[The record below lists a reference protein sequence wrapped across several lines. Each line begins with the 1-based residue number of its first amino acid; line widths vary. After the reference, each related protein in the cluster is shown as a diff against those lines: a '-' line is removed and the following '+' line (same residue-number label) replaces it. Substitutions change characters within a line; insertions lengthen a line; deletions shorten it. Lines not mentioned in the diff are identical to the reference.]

1 MSEMGAEDQMI
12 KAIFFDLYGTLINI
26 RTDEQDP
33 WVYAILSRYLQYHL
47 VQVGAEELKEVYFR
61 EIEQQFRKSREVY
74 PEVDVYKIFSI
85 IMNKY
90 GNRWYPKS
98 VIVDTVMLFRSLT
111 IRQFGLF
118 PHLFEILTEVEAQ
131 YKIAI
136 ISDAQWVFAKPEVE
150 MLGLD
155 RFFQHKILSS
165 HYGYKKPDTRL
176 FQEAMKKLRV
186 KPEESLYI
194 GDNLRKDL
202 VGAKKAGMRFIY
214 FGQEIQEYNGFKP
227 DGFFSDYSELKRVIS
242 EIA

>member
-1 MSEMGAEDQMI
+1 MI
-12 KAIFFDLYGTLINI
+12 KAIFFDLYGTLIDI

-33 WVYAILSRYLQYHL
+33 WVYATLARYFQYHS
-47 VQVGAEELKEVYFR
+47 VKIGAEELKRAYFE
-61 EIEQQFRKSREVY
+61 EIERYLRQSKEVY
-74 PEVDVYKIFSI
+74 PEVDVYKIFHA
-85 IMNKY
+85 IMHRY
-90 GNRWYPKS
+90 GNRWYPKN
-98 VIVDTVMLFRSLT
+98 VIVDSAMLFRSLT

-136 ISDAQWVFAKPEVE
+136 ISDAQWVFAEPEVE
-150 MLGLD
+150 ILGLD

-165 HYGYKKPDTRL
+165 HYGYKKPDVRL
-176 FQEAMKKLRV
+176 FQTAMKKLRLN
-186 KPEESLYI
+186 PEESLYI

-227 DGFFSDYSELKRVIS
+227 DGVFSDYSELGRVIA
-242 EIA
+242 EIP

>member
-1 MSEMGAEDQMI
+1 VI
-12 KAIFFDLYGTLINI
+12 KAIFFDLYGTLIDI

-47 VQVGAEELKEVYFR
+47 VQVGAEELKEVYFG

-74 PEVDVYKIFSI
+74 PEVDVYKILSI

-98 VIVDTVMLFRSLT
+98 VIGDTAMLFRSLAM
-111 IRQFGLF
+111 RRFGLF
-118 PHLFEILTEVEAQ
+118 PYLFETLTQLEKQSE
-131 YKIAI
+131 IAI
-136 ISDAQWVFAKPEVE
+136 ISDAQWVFAEPEIE
-150 MLGLD
+150 ILGLD

-165 HYGYKKPDTRL
+165 HFGFKKPDVRL
-176 FQEAMKKLRV
+176 FQTAMKKLRV

-202 VGAKKAGMRFIY
+202 IGAKKSGMQFIF

-227 DGFFSDYSELKRVIS
+227 DGVFSDYSELKRVVA
-242 EIA
+242 EI

>member
-1 MSEMGAEDQMI
+1 MGAEDQMI

>member
-1 MSEMGAEDQMI
+1 VI
-12 KAIFFDLYGTLINI
+12 KAIFFDLYGTLIDI

-47 VQVGAEELKEVYFR
+47 VQVGAEELKEAYFG
-61 EIEQQFRKSREVY
+61 EIEQHFRKSREVY
-74 PEVDVYKIFSI
+74 PEVDIYKIFSI
-85 IMNKY
+85 IMNRY

-98 VIVDTVMLFRSLT
+98 VIVDSAMLFRSLT
-111 IRQFGLF
+111 IRQFSLF
-118 PHLFEILTEVEAQ
+118 PHLFENLMQLDGQ

-136 ISDAQWVFAKPEVE
+136 ISDAQWVFAEPEME

-155 RFFQHKILSS
+155 RFFQQKILSS
-165 HYGYKKPDTRL
+165 HYGYKKPDVRL

-202 VGAKKAGMRFIY
+202 VGAKKVGMRFIY
-214 FGQEIQEYNGFKP
+214 YGQEIQEYNGFKP
-227 DGFFSDYSELKRVIS
+227 DGIFSDYSEQGRVIS

>member
-1 MSEMGAEDQMI
+1 VI
-12 KAIFFDLYGTLINI
+12 KAIFFDLYGTLIDI

-47 VQVGAEELKEVYFR
+47 VQVRAEELKEVYFG

-90 GNRWYPKS
+90 GNRWYPKN
-98 VIVDTVMLFRSLT
+98 VIVDSAMLFRSLT

-136 ISDAQWVFAKPEVE
+136 ISDAQWVFAEPEVE
-150 MLGLD
+150 ILGLD

-165 HYGYKKPDTRL
+165 HYGYKKPDVRL
-176 FQEAMKKLRV
+176 FQTAMKKLRV
-186 KPEESLYI
+186 KPDESLYI

-227 DGFFSDYSELKRVIS
+227 DGVFSDYSELERVIS
-242 EIA
+242 NCDLTMEGK

>member
-1 MSEMGAEDQMI
+1 MI
-12 KAIFFDLYGTLINI
+12 KAIFFDLYGTLIDI
-26 RTDEQDP
+26 KTDEQDP
-33 WVYAILSRYLQYHL
+33 WVYAILSNYLQYHL
-47 VQVGAEELKEVYFR
+47 VKIGAEELKEEYSG
-61 EIEQQFRKSREVY
+61 EIEQQFRKSREIY

-98 VIVDTVMLFRSLT
+98 VIVDTAMLFRSLA

-118 PHLFEILTEVEAQ
+118 PHLFENLMKVNGQ
-131 YKIAI
+131 YKTAI
-136 ISDAQWVFAKPEVE
+136 ISDAQWVFAEPEME

-165 HYGYKKPDTRL
+165 HYGYKKPDVRL
-176 FQEAMKKLRV
+176 FQTAMKKLRV
-186 KPEESLYI
+186 EPEESLYI

-227 DGFFSDYSELKRVIS
+227 DGVFSDYSELGRVIS
-242 EIA
+242 DLGG

>member
-1 MSEMGAEDQMI
+1 VI
-12 KAIFFDLYGTLINI
+12 KAIFFDLYGTLIDI

-47 VQVGAEELKEVYFR
+47 VQVRAEELKEVYFG
-61 EIEQQFRKSREVY
+61 EIEQQFRKGREVY

-90 GNRWYPKS
+90 GNKWYPES
-98 VIVDTVMLFRSLT
+98 VIVDTVMLFRSLAM
-111 IRQFGLF
+111 RRFGLF
-118 PHLFEILTEVEAQ
+118 PYLFETLSQLEKQSE
-131 YKIAI
+131 IAI
-136 ISDAQWVFAKPEVE
+136 ISDAQWVFAEPEVE
-150 MLGLD
+150 ILGLD

-165 HYGYKKPDTRL
+165 HYGYKKPDVRL
-176 FQEAMKKLRV
+176 FQTAMKKLRV

-202 VGAKKAGMRFIY
+202 VGAKKAGMRFIF

-227 DGFFSDYSELKRVIS
+227 DGVFSDYSELGRVIA
-242 EIA
+242 EIP

>member
-1 MSEMGAEDQMI
+1 MI
-12 KAIFFDLYGTLINI
+12 KAIFFDLYGTLIDI

-47 VQVGAEELKEVYFR
+47 VQIGAEELKEVYFG
-61 EIEQQFRKSREVY
+61 EIEQQFRKSREDY

-98 VIVDTVMLFRSLT
+98 VIVDTAMLFRSLT

-118 PHLFEILTEVEAQ
+118 PHLFETLIQLEGQ

-136 ISDAQWVFAKPEVE
+136 ISDAQWVFAEPEME
-150 MLGLD
+150 MLSLD
-155 RFFQHKILSS
+155 RFFQHRILSS
-165 HYGYKKPDTRL
+165 HHRYKKPDVRL
-176 FQEAMKKLRV
+176 FQTAMKKLRV

-214 FGQEIQEYNGFKP
+214 FGQGIQAYNGFKP
-227 DGFFSDYSELKRVIS
+227 DGVFSDYSELEKVIA
-242 EIA
+242 EVF

>member
-1 MSEMGAEDQMI
+1 
-12 KAIFFDLYGTLINI
+12 
-26 RTDEQDP
+26 
-33 WVYAILSRYLQYHL
+33 
-47 VQVGAEELKEVYFR
+47 VQVGAEELKEVYFG

-98 VIVDTVMLFRSLT
+98 VIVDTAILFRSLAM
-111 IRQFGLF
+111 RRFGLF
-118 PHLFEILTEVEAQ
+118 PYLFETLSQLEKQSE
-131 YKIAI
+131 IAI
-136 ISDAQWVFAKPEVE
+136 ISDAQWVFAEPEVE
-150 MLGLD
+150 ILGLD

-165 HYGYKKPDTRL
+165 HYGYKKPDVRL
-176 FQEAMKKLRV
+176 FQTAMKKLRV

-227 DGFFSDYSELKRVIS
+227 DGFFSDYSELERVVA
-242 EIA
+242 EI

>member
-1 MSEMGAEDQMI
+1 MI
-12 KAIFFDLYGTLINI
+12 KAIFFDLYGTLIDI

-47 VQVGAEELKEVYFR
+47 VQVGAEELKEVYFG

-90 GNRWYPKS
+90 GNGWYPKS

-118 PHLFEILTEVEAQ
+118 PHLFETLIQLEGE

-136 ISDAQWVFAKPEVE
+136 ISDAQWVFAEPEME
-150 MLGLD
+150 MLSLD
-155 RFFQHKILSS
+155 RFFQHKVLSS
-165 HYGYKKPDTRL
+165 HYGYKKPDVRL
-176 FQEAMKKLRV
+176 FQTAMKKLRV

-202 VGAKKAGMRFIY
+202 VGAKKTGMRFIY

-227 DGFFSDYSELKRVIS
+227 DGVFSDYSELGRVIAS
-242 EIA
+242 LGD

>member
-1 MSEMGAEDQMI
+1 VI
-12 KAIFFDLYGTLINI
+12 KAIFFDLYGTLIDI

-47 VQVGAEELKEVYFR
+47 VQVGAEELKEVYFG

-90 GNRWYPKS
+90 GSRWYPKS
-98 VIVDTVMLFRSLT
+98 VIGDTVMLFRSLAM
-111 IRQFGLF
+111 RRFGLF
-118 PHLFEILTEVEAQ
+118 PYLFETLSQLEKQSE
-131 YKIAI
+131 IAI
-136 ISDAQWVFAKPEVE
+136 ISDAQWVFAEPEVE
-150 MLGLD
+150 ILGLD
-155 RFFQHKILSS
+155 RFFQHKVLSS
-165 HYGYKKPDTRL
+165 HYGYKKPDVRL
-176 FQEAMKKLRV
+176 FQTAMKKLRV

-202 VGAKKAGMRFIY
+202 GGAKKAGMRFIY

-227 DGFFSDYSELKRVIS
+227 DGVFSGYSELQRVIS